1 MTHERILCETGIELS
16 ADVMM
21 NMQSCAI
28 VTAEIICTAKL
39 VVHSMAYTGDE
50 RE

>member
-1 MTHERILCETGIELS
+1 
-16 ADVMM
+16 MM
-21 NMQSCAI
+21 NMQSCVI
-28 VTAEIICTAKL
+28 VTAEIICTTKL